1 MNYQNIY
8 DNIIRRGQSRV
19 LTEYKESHHIVPRCL
34 GGTDEPSNLVDL
46 TPEEHYTCHQL
57 LVKIYPDNNK
67 LLNAAL
73 FMTANGMGRRS
84 NKVYGWLKRRYSEYM
99 KGPNNPTKLNGTWN
113 KGITGYKNKVNFSDE
128 SLKLF
133 SDRMKEKNPCAGV
146 KPWKHPRA
154 TIYTKSI
161 WSNADTIYEVWLQN
175 DKPSYCRLHSLVRGS
190 MYDSKTIGPFMNMV
204 KYFRSGWIPTQDQ
217 EWVKL

>member
-1 MNYQNIY
+1 MNYQQIY
-8 DNIIRRGQSRV
+8 DNIIRRGQNRV

-34 GGTDEPSNLVDL
+34 GGTDEQSNLVEL

-57 LVKIYPDNNK
+57 LVKMYSDNSK
-67 LLNAAL
+67 LLTAAL

-99 KGPNNPTKLNGTWN
+99 KGPNNPTKLNGSWN
-113 KGITGYKNKVNFSDE
+113 KGISGYKNKVNFSDE

-154 TIYTKSI
+154 TVYTKSI
-161 WSNADTIYEVWLQN
+161 WSSADTIYEVWLQN
-175 DKPSYCRLHSLVRGS
+175 GKPSYCRLHSLVRGC

-204 KYFRSGWIPTQDQ
+204 KYFRNGWIPTEDT
-217 EWVKL
+217 EWKNI